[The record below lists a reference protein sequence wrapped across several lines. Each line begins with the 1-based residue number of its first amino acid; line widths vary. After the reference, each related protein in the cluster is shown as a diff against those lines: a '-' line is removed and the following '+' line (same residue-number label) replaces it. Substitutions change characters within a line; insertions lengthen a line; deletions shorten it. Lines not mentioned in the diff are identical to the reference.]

1 MITTVV
7 ISKDKPAQLHLLI
20 DSLQK
25 YGSNLFNITV
35 LFEASSEHFLDGY
48 KKAQEH
54 FYRKSKRDHTFPIR
68 WKERNGLNLSLQII
82 ECGMSKGDLICLL
95 NDENILFG
103 YLHPYKLI
111 KKLFD
116 LNSLC
121 CLSLRLGNNTIIQNA
136 HDREDYFV
144 DLPSEGEF
152 LYDSF
157 LVWDATKI
165 NPYTNFAIPF
175 STDGHVYHKN
185 VLFNVLGRVPVE
197 EYESF
202 EHQIQQTLYSGAFE
216 NHVPPLMSCL
226 EYSKVIRNSASKIS
240 DKVPNELG
248 VSLETI
254 NERYLRGSV
263 IDHSFFNFN
272 VHKPHQ
278 DFIVRFIDG

>member
-68 WKERNGLNLSLQII
+68 WKERKGLNLSLQII

-175 STDGHVYHKN
+175 STD
-185 VLFNVLGRVPVE
+185 
-197 EYESF
+197 
-202 EHQIQQTLYSGAFE
+202 
-216 NHVPPLMSCL
+216 
-226 EYSKVIRNSASKIS
+226 
-240 DKVPNELG
+240 
-248 VSLETI
+248 
-254 NERYLRGSV
+254 
-263 IDHSFFNFN
+263 
-272 VHKPHQ
+272 
-278 DFIVRFIDG
+278 